1 MPRSRSD
8 QSATVEA
15 LELTVQC
22 VGALGVVEGEDAL
35 VPARP
40 GHAFGLLRLQAHAAR
55 DDQYVVGKHR
65 PVVEQHLVALD
76 PDLLDLVLVEDDAV
90 AELAPARSHDLV
102 DLRQPERDEEQA
114 GLVDVPVIQVDD
126 VDLCLVGVEAAP
138 QPVGGHRAAG
148 AAAENHDLLPRH
160 FCSPPWGAL
169 TAWPQLAWRPSGVAR
184 NRAADNYAVE

>member
-1 MPRSRSD
+1 MPRSRRY

-55 DDQYVVGKHR
+55 DDEHVVGEHR

-76 PDLLDLVLVEDDAV
+76 PDLFDLVLVEDDPV
-90 AELAPARSHDLV
+90 AQLAPPRPHDLSY
-102 DLRQPERDEEQA
+102 LRESEGHEEDRKSTR
-114 GLVDVPVIQVDD
+114 LNSSH
-126 VDLCLVGVEAAP
+126 VEI
-138 QPVGGHRAAG
+138 
-148 AAAENHDLLPRH
+148 
-160 FCSPPWGAL
+160 S
-169 TAWPQLAWRPSGVAR
+169 
-184 NRAADNYAVE
+184 Y